1 MEVHVEGWEKDKE
14 KTIIIKSLNIILE
27 SRRNIQLYQGI
38 QGPNPNL
45 QGNKRQRVNGEREEA
60 SIRDEHILIVNK

>member
-14 KTIIIKSLNIILE
+14 KTIIIKSYIISE